1 MNGFTFYKDYYN
13 LIDTLPNKEDKKE
26 IFTAILDYMFKNEEP
41 NLDGHNQA
49 IFNTLKH
56 QLDVSKNNSGRGGKT
71 TQKQPKQNRKVTDR
85 QTDLVTDLET
95 DLVTDKKTVRHNKT
109 SISNFLF
116 LFSNLYISNLNNK
129 NNINKLL
136 EEYLELRVSKKYTL
150 NETVVTR
157 LINKLNKYGT
167 TDDDKI
173 EIITNAINGAWKD
186 FYPLEHRE
194 RKPEWFDKDIKGT
207 QASEEKVNQ
216 MKEMLKEYG
225 GD

>member
-1 MNGFTFYKDYYN
+1 MNGFTFYNNYYE
-13 LIDTLPNKEDKKE
+13 LIKCLDNNDRLELYD
-26 IFTAILDYMFKNEEP
+26 AICKYMFEGTEPSFDGLKNGIWV
-41 NLDGHNQA
+41 NLKMPLDNTKKQALNGSKGGAPKGNQNA
-49 IFNTLKH
+49 K
-56 QLDVSKNNSGRGGKT
+56 KNNPKTTQIT
-71 TQKQPKQNRKVTDR
+71 TQKQPK
-85 QTDLVTDLET
+85 
-95 DLVTDKKTVRHNKT
+95 NKQIY
-109 SISNFLF
+109 ISNFLF

-207 QASEEKVNQ
+207 QASSEKVNK

-225 GD
+225 DD